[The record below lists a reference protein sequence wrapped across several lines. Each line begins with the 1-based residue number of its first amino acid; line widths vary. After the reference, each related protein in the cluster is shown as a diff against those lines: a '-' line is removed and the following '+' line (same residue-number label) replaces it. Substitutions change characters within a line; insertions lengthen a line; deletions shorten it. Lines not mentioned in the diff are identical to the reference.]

1 MESTRIFAKGIAER
15 LSAQDGP
22 CVDTT
27 TKHIPSPPH
36 PPWNWNVA
44 ECLLPCCLKL
54 LFLSGVRVDRLTA
67 TELVRSK
74 KAKERLLQ
82 ARVQIHSVQMQL
94 QQNLGSYCVSR
105 WKSSKFYLAMLK
117 IGNCIQK
124 SARVTQI
131 MNNLIR
137 VWVVG
142 SKRHF
147 SNLKGSRAGSNNAT
161 TNSRNGQSTKNFI
174 SPPLLPLIE
183 VPQAGLLEE
192 MMEDTFDT
200 LDEDVAEEDV
210 SEEVD
215 RVATFTITCDD

>member
-1 MESTRIFAKGIAER
+1 MSWLWSKPPDPVELTKKWKSDLQKEIRAINREIRAIEREENKVKRSAREAVKRNDMESTRIFAK
-15 LSAQDGP
+15 
-22 CVDTT
+22 
-27 TKHIPSPPH
+27 
-36 PPWNWNVA
+36 
-44 ECLLPCCLKL
+44 
-54 LFLSGVRVDRLTA
+54 
-67 TELVRSK
+67 ELVRSK

-94 QQNLGSYCVSR
+94 QQNL
-105 WKSSKFYLAMLK
+105 AMLK

-137 VWVVG
+137 VPELAQTMRQLTREMD
-142 SKRHF
+142 K
-147 SNLKGSRAGSNNAT
+147 
-161 TNSRNGQSTKNFI
+161 
-174 SPPLLPLIE
+174 
-183 VPQAGLLEE
+183 AGLLEE

-215 RVATFTITCDD
+215 RVISELTKERLVKAPPVSKAELPVEEVPAAEEKPKPSVEDDLLRLRVGSLHES